1 MKIKT
6 KDNYYKDIHI
16 SQYAELYDKDNHLSL
31 DIPVRVSEN
40 ITASLIEHEIL
51 YNCVIDNSLNI
62 KAKDLLESTIQYL
75 KKFPHIKSLKIHDSS
90 YHTYKGAINH
100 QLDLLSYSIAI
111 HGRTW
116 YEIHCNA
123 FSDNY
128 ERYRNEVDLYINSKM
143 IDWFIFFST
152 NIIGNSLDI
161 VLKDEAIYEAMYNSS
176 NTYPEFFQKLTNHIR
191 DPIFFRWWV
200 NNFISSFIN
209 IPRYWYISV

>member
-1 MKIKT
+1 MEIKT

-16 SQYAELYDKDNHLSL
+16 SQYVEIYGKDNHLSL
-31 DIPVRVSEN
+31 DIPTRGSEN
-40 ITASLIEHEIL
+40 ITACLIDHEIL
-51 YNCVIDNSLNI
+51 YNCVIDYSLNT

-75 KKFPHIKSLKIHDSS
+75 KKFPHIKSLKLHDSS
-90 YHTYKGAINH
+90 YHDYKGAINN

-111 HGRTW
+111 YGRTW
-116 YEIHCNA
+116 YEIHANA

-128 ERYRNEVDLYINSKM
+128 ERYRNEVEVYMSAKM
-143 IDWFIFFST
+143 SEWFVFFTT
-152 NIIGNSLDI
+152 NIIGYSFDI

-176 NTYPEFFQKLTNHIR
+176 NTYPEFFQKLTNYR

-209 IPRYWYISV
+209 IPRYWYIPL